1 MLALLGSAC
10 TAFAIL
16 AIALLTLGLNHPQA
30 PRWVQGEAT
39 AFISGV
45 IVTIV
50 LGLGLGCLALTGMEI
65 LAGDTTLADVA
76 ALLGTLA
83 LVVLALRALKVGAR
97 LQGYQAAPV
106 PIPPPAA

>member
-1 MLALLGSAC
+1 MLAVLGSAS
-10 TAFAIL
+10 TALAIL
-16 AIALLTLGLNHPQA
+16 AIAFLTLALNHPKA

-39 AFISGV
+39 AFLGAV

-50 LGLGLGCLALTGMEI
+50 LGLGLGCLALTVAEI

-76 ALLGTLA
+76 APLGALA

-97 LQGYQAAPV
+97 LQGYQAAP
-106 PIPPPAA
+106 IAPPAA